1 MSNPFQ
7 QPQYPNYGPGNYG
20 NPPNYGQGGYNQG
33 GFGTPVN
40 YGPYGPPPPQN
51 SGPNWI
57 LIILG
62 VLGGGG
68 ILLVL
73 ACCGG
78 IMWLGTPPQASA
90 QARQPF
96 EVASVSLPAFPQ
108 RGPNRQT
115 MEPGVTREEI
125 PLGAR
130 GGFYNPPGNGG
141 ILWIYLPE
149 GQHAPGS
156 LPCILICGAG
166 STLLEGMSLGDGD
179 VDEHIPYAKAG
190 FAVVAYELDGPGD
203 EEFDNAR
210 AYETFRQSR
219 AGLVNA
225 RNALEYVLA
234 KVPEV
239 NPKQIYS
246 AGHSSAGTMSL
257 LFAEHEPR
265 LAGCI
270 AYAPCSDVPGFI
282 GGARMRMLSSHQGIA
297 DFVVQ
302 SSPNTHESRLNCPV
316 FLFHAEDD
324 GNVDV
329 EETKGFASRLQ
340 QNGRDVTLKVVP
352 TGDHYDSMIEEG
364 IPAAIQWLKTKTG
377 K

>member
-7 QPQYPNYGPGNYG
+7 QPQYPNYGPGNSSQG
-20 NPPNYGQGGYNQG
+20 N
-33 GFGTPVN
+33 FGPPVN
-40 YGPYGPPPPQN
+40 YGAYGPPPPKN
-51 SGPNWI
+51 SGPNWL

-73 ACCGG
+73 VCCGG
-78 IMWLGTPPQASA
+78 IAWMASPPKASPQAS
-90 QARQPF
+90 QPF
-96 EVASVSLPAFPQ
+96 EVASVPLPIFPE
-108 RGPNRQT
+108 RGPNRPEF
-115 MEPGVTREEI
+115 EPGITREEI
-125 PLGAR
+125 SFGAR
-130 GGFYNPPGNGG
+130 GGYYTPPGNGG
-141 ILWIYLPE
+141 ILWIYLPA

-166 STLLEGMSLGDGD
+166 STMLEGMSLSEGD
-179 VDEHIPYAKAG
+179 VDEHTPYAHAG
-190 FAVVAYELDGPGD
+190 FAVVAYELDGPGND
-203 EEFDNAR
+203 AIDDPR
-210 AYETFRQSR
+210 AYDAFKQSR

-270 AYAPCSDVPGFI
+270 AFAPCTDVPAFI
-282 GGARMRMLSSHQGIA
+282 SVRTRLYASSHKGIA

-302 SSPNTHESRLNCPV
+302 SSPSTHESRLNCPV

-329 EETKGFASRLQ
+329 QETREFSSRLSAR
-340 QNGRDVTLKVVP
+340 NPAVTLKIVP

-364 IPAAIQWLKTKTG
+364 IPEAIEWLKTKTN
-377 K
+377 KP